1 MRESHLTTVEKNTQE
16 DNQCEWFAL
25 NKFEKVVCLFSI
37 DIIHQIPNGFALKN
51 VILLFRKLSQKE
63 FFQ

>member
-1 MRESHLTTVEKNTQE
+1 MWESHLTTVEKNTQE

-25 NKFEKVVCLFSI
+25 DEFEKVVCLFSI
-37 DIIHQIPNGFALKN
+37 DIIRQIPNGFALKN

>member
-25 NKFEKVVCLFSI
+25 NNFEKVVCLFSI
-37 DIIHQIPNGFALKN
+37 DIIRQIPNGFALKN